1 MEETTAVVKGE
12 TLYAL
17 VVLILRVVLKPR
29 TGKDWVLDKARD
41 KSCRNISG
49 LGRPAGW

>member
-1 MEETTAVVKGE
+1 
-12 TLYAL
+12 
-17 VVLILRVVLKPR
+17 VVLILRVVLKLR
-29 TGKDWVLDKARD
+29 TGNGWVPDKARD